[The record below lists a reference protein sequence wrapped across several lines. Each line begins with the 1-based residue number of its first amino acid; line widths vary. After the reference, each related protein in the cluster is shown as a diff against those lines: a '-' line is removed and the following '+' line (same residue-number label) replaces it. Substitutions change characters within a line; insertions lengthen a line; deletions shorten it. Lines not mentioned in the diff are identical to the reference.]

1 MMQDLRYALRT
12 MQKNPGFTA
21 VAVLALGLGIGA
33 NTAIFTVVNAVLLRP
48 LPYPNADRLVS
59 VMRVFPGGRAP
70 ATSIPKYFAWKR
82 GTADV
87 LEHLAVYDF
96 LGPGVSLS
104 GQGEPEQIRAIHA
117 TADYF
122 PLFGAKPAAG
132 RFFTPEEDRP
142 GGPPV
147 VVIAYGLWK
156 RRFGADPGIVGRSIT
171 LGGEPFTVVG
181 VVGQEFEPNPPV
193 DAWFPVRPNSND
205 GNQGHYLLCGA
216 MLRPGVKPEA
226 ANARLKAATEQ
237 FRKQF
242 GGAIGQRES
251 AGVIS
256 MRNLIVGEIRPIL
269 LMLLGAVGL
278 VLLIACA
285 NVANLLL
292 ARAAAREKEIA
303 VRVALGAGRTRLV
316 RQFLTES
323 GLLSLAGG
331 VAGLLLGYWGLK
343 LLLAFTPS
351 EIPRLSDLMTRS
363 GLDLRVLG
371 FTLLLSLLTGL
382 IFGLAPA
389 LQISRPDLNST
400 LRESSGRSTGSVR
413 HQRARGLL
421 VAVETALSLVLL
433 IGAGLLIRSALAM
446 RAVDPGFQA
455 ARVLVFKTAL
465 TGARYE
471 KTEAV
476 AQFSRQLVQRLE
488 SLPGVVAAAPTI
500 AIPTELGPDLPFDVV
515 GRKDSDGDEQYRNVG
530 PGFFKAMGIPLL
542 RGRTFT
548 DTDTADSARVVI
560 INEAFAR
567 KIWPKQ
573 DPMGQQLLIGKG
585 GGPALEEPPRQV
597 VGIVTNVREAGLNT
611 DPPPI
616 MYVPQA
622 QTPEAFTALVAKV
635 LPLTWV
641 MRTQT
646 DPLTYAAA
654 VRREVMQVNPLQAA
668 FEFKS
673 LSQVLEKSTA
683 THRFILVL
691 LGIFAGT
698 ALLLA
703 AIGIYGVMAYSVEQ
717 RTHEIGIR
725 VALGAANGDV
735 VGMVVRQG
743 MLLAGCG
750 LVAGLGVA
758 FGVTHVLKA
767 LLYGVGATD
776 PLTFAAVPVALALVA
791 LLATWVPARRAA
803 RVDPIIALR
812 TE

>member
-1 MMQDLRYALRT
+1 MMQDVRYTLRT
-12 MQKNPGFTA
+12 MQKSPGFTT
-21 VAVLALGLGIGA
+21 VAVLALALGIGA

-59 VMRVFPGGRAP
+59 VTRVFPGGRP
-70 ATSIPKYFAWKR
+70 PSTSIPKYFLWKR

-87 LEHLAVYDF
+87 LEHVAVYD
-96 LGPGVSLS
+96 LMGPGVSLGS
-104 GQGEPEQIRAIHA
+104 QGEPEQIKAIHA

-122 PLFGAKPAAG
+122 PLFGVKPAAG
-132 RFFTPEEDRP
+132 RFFTAEEDRP

-147 VVIAYGLWK
+147 VVISHGLWK
-156 RRFGADPGIVGRSIT
+156 RRFGADQGIVGRSIM

-181 VVGQEFEPNPPV
+181 VTGPEFEPNPPT
-193 DAWFPVRPNSND
+193 DAWFPVRPDPND
-205 GNQGHYLLCGA
+205 PIQGHYLLCGA
-216 MLRPGVKPEA
+216 LLKPGVKPEA
-226 ANARLKAATEQ
+226 VNARLDVATRQ

-242 GGAIGQRES
+242 AGAMGDRES

-256 MRNLIVGEIRPIL
+256 MRDQMVGEIRPVL
-269 LMLLGAVGL
+269 LMLLGAVAL

-303 VRVALGAGRTRLV
+303 VRVALGAGRARLV

-323 GLLSLAGG
+323 ALLSFAGG
-331 VAGLLLGYWGLK
+331 VGGLLLGYWGLK

-363 GLDLRVLG
+363 GLDLPVLG
-371 FTLLLSLLTGL
+371 FTLLISLLTGL

-421 VAVETALSLVLL
+421 VAVEMALGLVLL

-446 RAVDPGFQA
+446 RAVDPGFQPA
-455 ARVLVFKTAL
+455 HVLVFKTAL
-465 TGARYE
+465 TGPTYQ
-471 KTEAV
+471 KTAGV

-488 SLPGVVAAAPTI
+488 GLPGVVAAAATT
-500 AIPTELGPDLPFDVV
+500 AVPTEMGPDLNFEVV
-515 GRKDSDGDEQYRNVG
+515 GRKDSEGDEQYRPVG
-530 PGFFKAMGIPLL
+530 PEFFKAMGIPLL
-542 RGRTFT
+542 RGRAFT
-548 DTDTADSARVVI
+548 DTDTMNSARVVI

-567 KIWPKQ
+567 KVWPKQ
-573 DPMGQQLLIGKG
+573 DPLGQQILIGKG
-585 GGPALEEPPRQV
+585 FFEEPPRQV
-597 VGIVTNVREAGLNT
+597 VGIVTSVREAGLNT

-616 MYVPQA
+616 MYIPHP
-622 QTPEAFTALVAKV
+622 QTPDELTALAAKV
-635 LPLTWV
+635 LPLSWV
-641 MRTQT
+641 VRTQT
-646 DPLTYAAA
+646 DPLSYAAA
-654 VRREVMQVNPLQAA
+654 VRREVMQVDPLQAA

-673 LSQVLEKSTA
+673 LSQVLEKSLA
-683 THRFILVL
+683 THRFILLL

-703 AIGIYGVMAYSVEQ
+703 AIGIYGVMSYSVEQ

-725 VALGAANGDV
+725 VALGAANDHV

-743 MLLAGCG
+743 MLLAGYG
-750 LVAGLGVA
+750 LVAGLAAA
-758 FGVTHVLKA
+758 FAATRALKA
-767 LLYGVGATD
+767 LLYGVGTTD

-791 LLATWVPARRAA
+791 LLATWIPARRAA